1 MYQKDF
7 TDYQF
12 RASSLGSLVD
22 TFIKNEYSDPLTAKQ
37 RESYND
43 LKAKNSKSKTLLEL
57 ENKIFEKEN
66 RKHLEL
72 EEATKTKLYEIWL
85 EESLSI
91 REFTG
96 SKDTKRGDKYE
107 QMSID
112 MLNKVYN
119 QNFTK
124 NDKREF
130 NEILQGEADVVSN
143 QSILDIK
150 TKSKFTTFD
159 KSNQTTADSHFWQ
172 LWAYKQL
179 YKKELS
185 YIAFCLPSYDDD
197 DIFLK
202 QQQETKGLE
211 LEEIEKIKKQIELNM
226 NFDRIPE
233 KARVKLFK
241 VDTLYLPDGTT
252 KKDTEIESNLVY
264 EYLQQ
269 CRAYLN
275 GITKNNKQYFK
286 N

>member
-7 TDYQF
+7 TNYQF

-37 RESYND
+37 REDYND

-57 ENKIFEKEN
+57 QQKIDNHLNK
-66 RKHLEL
+66 KHLEL
-72 EEATKTKLYEIWL
+72 EGATKTKLYEIWL

-91 REFTG
+91 KEFTG
-96 SKDTKRGDKYE
+96 SKDTKRGNKYE

-112 MLNKVYN
+112 MLNRAYN

-130 NEILQGEADVVSN
+130 NEMLQGEADIVSTK
-143 QSILDIK
+143 SILDIK

-159 KSNQTTADSHFWQ
+159 KSNQTTADSYFWQ

-211 LEEIEKIKKQIELNM
+211 LEEIEKIKKQIKLNM
-226 NFDRIPE
+226 NFDRISE

-241 VDTLYLPDGTT
+241 VDTLYLRDGTT
-252 KKDTEIESNLVY
+252 KKDTEIEPILVY
-264 EYLQQ
+264 EYLER

-275 GITKNNKQYFK
+275 GITNNNKKYYK
-286 N
+286 